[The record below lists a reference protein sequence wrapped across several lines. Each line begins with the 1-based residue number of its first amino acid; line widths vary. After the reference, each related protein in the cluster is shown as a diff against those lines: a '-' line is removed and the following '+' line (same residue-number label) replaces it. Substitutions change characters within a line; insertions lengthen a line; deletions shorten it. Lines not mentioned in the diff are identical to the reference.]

1 MDLEPLHP
9 FLNRL
14 ADAASDSIMPHFRAS
29 LAVENKATGRFD
41 PVTVADRDAEA
52 AMRRLIGSTYPDHGI
67 VGEEYGPD
75 RPDAEFVWVLDPID
89 GTRSFIMGMPIW
101 GVLIGLLH
109 EGKPVLGMMAQ
120 PFTGERFAGNGRRA
134 WYSGPTG
141 NRALVTRPCTDL
153 ADAAMFTTTPFLFKG
168 VEREAYDR
176 VERGARLARYGSD
189 CYGYAMVAAGNADLV
204 VECGLQSYDVVALIP
219 VVEGAGGRFTDWE
232 GGSAAAGGRVVASG
246 DPRLHDQVLAGLAG
260 A

>member
-109 EGKPVLGMMAQ
+109 EGRPVLGMMAQ
-120 PFTGERFAGNGRRA
+120 PFTGER
-134 WYSGPTG
+134 
-141 NRALVTRPCTDL
+141 
-153 ADAAMFTTTPFLFKG
+153 
-168 VEREAYDR
+168 
-176 VERGARLARYGSD
+176 
-189 CYGYAMVAAGNADLV
+189 
-204 VECGLQSYDVVALIP
+204 
-219 VVEGAGGRFTDWE
+219 
-232 GGSAAAGGRVVASG
+232 
-246 DPRLHDQVLAGLAG
+246 
-260 A
+260 